1 MQKEKTN
8 INLALS
14 KELLNMIKIEAN
26 SKELTTT
33 AMIRLILQAYFDNK
47 NNESK

>member
-14 KELLNMIKIEAN
+14 KELLEKIKQEADKN
-26 SKELTTT
+26 ELTTT
-33 AMIRLILQAYFDNK
+33 AMIRLMLQAYFDK
-47 NNESK
+47 KENE